1 MDDTIAL
8 KNAKAKIGNEKMKYF
23 LQKQKDCY
31 TINIVT
37 KQKEK
42 NYESEKRKENLVV
55 QSCVYGVWR
64 CMRIR

>member
-23 LQKQKDCY
+23 SQKQKDCY

-37 KQKEK
+37 KQK
-42 NYESEKRKENLVV
+42 L
-55 QSCVYGVWR
+55 
-64 CMRIR
+64 